1 MADDLLRDVEQFLYA
16 EARMLDERRFDD
28 WYNLFTDDCRYWIP
42 VMSTRMGGHGEIA
55 DANQMAHFD
64 DSKRTLMLRIKRL
77 STDFAYAEDP
87 PSRTVRVVTN
97 VQAEAK
103 DGGAEVTALSNLI
116 LYRTRLET
124 TTDIFAGRREDVLRK
139 KDGGGWSIARRKVVL
154 AVNVL
159 PANNLSV
166 FF

>member
-1 MADDLLRDVEQFLYA
+1 MAGDLLRDVEQFLYA

-42 VMSTRMGGHGEIA
+42 VMANRMGGEGEIA
-55 DANQMAHFD
+55 DTTQMAHFD

-97 VQAEAK
+97 VQAEPK
-103 DGGAEVTALSNLI
+103 NGGAEVTAYSNLI

-139 KDGGGWSIARRKVVL
+139 TDGGGWSIARRKVVL

-159 PANNLSV
+159 SANNLSV